1 MTIHLLP
8 QTLTSEVTG
17 QIKIVSHKKNHNNLD
32 IKDKYFLKL
41 ELAIPCKVMAMTSNC
56 PEEKSKAL

>member
-1 MTIHLLP
+1 MTIHLLL
-8 QTLTSEVTG
+8 QTLTSEITG
-17 QIKIVSHKKNHNNLD
+17 QIKIVSHEKNHNNLD

-41 ELAIPCKVMAMTSNC
+41 ELVIPSEVMTMASNW